1 MLCLSST
8 LLLDVALGLPCL
20 AFILLGFI
28 LTSFPFPHPRFLA
41 ASPLTARLPYLLM
54 APEPPA
60 VCLTCTSIFTFTH
73 PILPVLSSR
82 LVPSHPTH
90 PDMSVHTL
98 AWARTIH
105 RRTQTCAYIHTASP
119 PDYDCPALAL
129 ALAVWTIMMLRSG
142 IPTHR
147 VPHHFPPSAP

>member
-1 MLCLSST
+1 MPCLSST
-8 LLLDVALGLPCL
+8 LLLDVALDLPRL

-60 VCLTCTSIFTFTH
+60 VCLTCASTFTFTH

-82 LVPSHPTH
+82 LVPSHIP
-90 PDMSVHTL
+90 
-98 AWARTIH
+98 
-105 RRTQTCAYIHTASP
+105 RTQTGQYTPLPGHEQYTGAHRRAHTSTP
-119 PDYDCPALAL
+119 LHRPTMTAL
-129 ALAVWTIMMLRSG
+129 
-142 IPTHR
+142 
-147 VPHHFPPSAP
+147 PSLWCWQYGQS